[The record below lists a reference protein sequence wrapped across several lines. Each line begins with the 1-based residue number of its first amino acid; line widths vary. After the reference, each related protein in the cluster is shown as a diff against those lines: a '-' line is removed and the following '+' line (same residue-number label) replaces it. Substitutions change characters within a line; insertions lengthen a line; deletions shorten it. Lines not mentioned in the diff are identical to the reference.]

1 MILPY
6 LVRLTVLSLACFFLA
21 HAVLAI
27 AMNWLAPWLLQ
38 LAERRAPSS
47 AARLLLAARLF
58 PSVASILVVTGVCI
72 PSYLWLEPEAAVE
85 QVGVACLAAALL
97 STGIWAVSA
106 ARGLRAIVLSVRY
119 QRHCRRLGRETRLAG
134 EKTRVIDGA
143 GGLFALAGIL
153 RPHLVIS
160 RAVLQ
165 TLSAEEL
172 EAALRHERA
181 HSLSRDN
188 LKRLLLLLA
197 PDVLPWGRLVA
208 CTRVVNPRKVAPI
221 GNRRAGWQST
231 PPHLPGLQSLE
242 GGWAKFI
249 ELSADDRAVGGDAGR
264 SVSLAAALVQ
274 VARLGV
280 NMEASPLMNSLV
292 ADGRDLEARVN
303 RLLGAAQSE
312 ENTRQGTP
320 AFIAASLLGAGT
332 LLLASMGP
340 ATLQAAHRLLEH
352 LIR

>member
-6 LVRLTVLSLACFFLA
+6 LLRLTVLSLACFFLL

-38 LAERRAPSS
+38 VAERRAPSS
-47 AARLLLAARLF
+47 AARLLLSARLF
-58 PSVASILVVTGVCI
+58 PSVASILVVAGVCV

-85 QVGVACLAAALL
+85 HVGVACLAAALL
-97 STGIWAVSA
+97 SAALWAVSSG
-106 ARGLRAIVLSVRY
+106 RGLRAIVLSVRY
-119 QRHCRRLGRETRLAG
+119 MRRCRKLGSETRLAG

-143 GGLFALAGIL
+143 EGLFALAGIL

-160 RAVLQ
+160 REVLEN
-165 TLSAEEL
+165 LSAEEL
-172 EAALRHERA
+172 EVALRHERA
-181 HSLSRDN
+181 HSRSRDN

-197 PDVLPWGRLVA
+197 PDVLPGRKA
-208 CTRVVNPRKVAPI
+208 
-221 GNRRAGWQST
+221 
-231 PPHLPGLQSLE
+231 GLQSLE
-242 GGWAKFI
+242 RGWAKFT
-249 ELSADDRAVGGDAGR
+249 EWAADDRAVGGDPGR
-264 SVSLAAALVQ
+264 SLSLAAALVQ
-274 VARLGV
+274 VAKLGV
-280 NMEASPLMNSLV
+280 NTEASPLMTSLV

-312 ENTRQGTP
+312 EITRKGTP

-332 LLLASMGP
+332 LLVASLGP

>member
-6 LVRLTVLSLACFFLA
+6 LLRLTVLSLACFFLI

-27 AMNWLAPWLLQ
+27 AVNWLAPLLLQ
-38 LAERRAPSS
+38 VAERRAPGS
-47 AARLLLAARLF
+47 AARMLLASRLF
-58 PSVASILVVTGVCI
+58 PSVASILVVAGVCV
-72 PSYLWLEPEAAVE
+72 PSYLWLEPEATVE
-85 QVGVACLAAALL
+85 HVGVACLAAALL
-97 STGIWAVSA
+97 SAAMWAVSSG
-106 ARGLRAIVLSVRY
+106 RGLRAIILSARY
-119 QRHCRRLGRETRLAG
+119 TRHCRKLGSETRLAG
-134 EKTRVIDGA
+134 EKTRVIDNA

-172 EAALRHERA
+172 QAALRHERA
-181 HSLSRDN
+181 HSSSRDN

-197 PDVLPWGRLVA
+197 PDVLPGR
-208 CTRVVNPRKVAPI
+208 PF
-221 GNRRAGWQST
+221 
-231 PPHLPGLQSLE
+231 GLQSLE
-242 GGWAKFI
+242 RGWAKFT
-249 ELSADDRAVGGDAGR
+249 EWAADDRAAGGDPDR

-274 VARLGV
+274 VARLG
-280 NMEASPLMNSLV
+280 AADAAPLMTSLV

-303 RLLGAAQSE
+303 RLLGAAQCE

-332 LLLASMGP
+332 LLVASMGP
-340 ATLQAAHRLLEH
+340 ATLQSAHRLLEH